1 MRLLSQLIAL
11 FVIAAPLALSP
22 ARAQS
27 AADAGMIN
35 QLSGEVSYQSGGV
48 AAARATAYMKL
59 RDGDVVR
66 VAANASVRVVY
77 FATGRQEA
85 WKGPASFTIGANES
99 RTAQGNTA
107 QPQVSQLPGGVPA
120 KLAQTPEMMAI
131 AKLGRAGSVTVR
143 GIAQPALNPAQTAEV
158 QEARRIYERMKGAT
172 SADDIMPEIYLYTV
186 VQQYSM
192 YDEMKQLVRTMQ
204 SKQPNNDSVRDLDAW
219 VENRKPQ

>member
-1 MRLLSQLIAL
+1 MKFLPALIAW
-11 FVIAAPLALSP
+11 FVLCVPSAF
-22 ARAQS
+22 AQS

-35 QLSGEVSYQSGGV
+35 QLSGDVTYQSGGV
-48 AAARATAYMKL
+48 ATARASAYMKL

-66 VAANASVRVVY
+66 VASGASVRVVY
-77 FATGRQEA
+77 FANGRQEA
-85 WKGPASFTIGANES
+85 WKGPSSFTVGSAES
-99 RTAQGNTA
+99 RAAQGNTA
-107 QPQVSQLPGGVPA
+107 PPEVSQLPGGVPA

-143 GIAQPALNPAQTAEV
+143 GVAQRPLNAAQAAEV

-172 SADDIMPEIYLYTV
+172 AADDIMPEIYLYTV

-192 YDEMKQLVRTMQ
+192 YDEMKQLVKTMQ
-204 SKQPNNDSVRDLDAW
+204 AKQPGNDSVRDLDAW

>member
-1 MRLLSQLIAL
+1 MKFLSTLTACL
-11 FVIAAPLALSP
+11 FVFAPSAF
-22 ARAQS
+22 AQS

-48 AAARATAYMKL
+48 AAARASAYMKL

-66 VAANASVRVVY
+66 VASGASVRVVY
-77 FATGRQEA
+77 FANGRQEA
-85 WKGPASFTIGANES
+85 WKGPASFTVGANES
-99 RTAQGNTA
+99 RAAQAAPGNTA
-107 QPQVSQLPGGVPA
+107 QPDISQLPGGVPA

-143 GIAQPALNPAQTAEV
+143 GVAQRPLNAAQTAEV
-158 QEARRIYERMKGAT
+158 QEARRIYERLKGAT
-172 SADDIMPEIYLYTV
+172 AADDIMPEIYLYTV

-192 YDEMKQLVRTMQ
+192 YDEMKQLVKTMQ
-204 SKQPNNDSVRDLDAW
+204 VKQPNNESVRDLDAW